1 MRKFLIIFLLLAS
14 LTTAQAQ
21 KYACVNTDYIMRSV
35 PEYNQA
41 LAKINKF
48 IAEWQQ
54 ELQNK
59 QQEVDELRQQ
69 YQQEAYLLPDNLK
82 QRRQDEIH
90 NKESELRSLQQQRFG
105 AGGDLDQKRA
115 ELLLRQ
121 VEWLHP
127 MEVQGMIKALA
138 PTRGLVSNKA
148 VLAKNN
154 LENINLKSK
163 ITNRTKM
170 KKGFIVV
177 LVALLAFGGSAMAQK
192 NIKLGHINSNDLMQ
206 IMPGRDT
213 AMALL
218 QKEVEDLQTEMEE
231 MKKEYE
237 TQVNNYLAKK
247 DQLSELIR
255 KSKES
260 DIQKMA
266 ERIETFQANAQKL
279 LEERQEAL
287 LKPIVDRAKAAIEE
301 VGKENGYT
309 YIFDAGVG
317 TVLYSQDSDDIMPL
331 VKKKLGLK

>member
-1 MRKFLIIFLLLAS
+1 
-14 LTTAQAQ
+14 
-21 KYACVNTDYIMRSV
+21 
-35 PEYNQA
+35 
-41 LAKINKF
+41 
-48 IAEWQQ
+48 
-54 ELQNK
+54 
-59 QQEVDELRQQ
+59 
-69 YQQEAYLLPDNLK
+69 
-82 QRRQDEIH
+82 
-90 NKESELRSLQQQRFG
+90 
-105 AGGDLDQKRA
+105 
-115 ELLLRQ
+115 
-121 VEWLHP
+121 
-127 MEVQGMIKALA
+127 
-138 PTRGLVSNKA
+138 
-148 VLAKNN
+148 
-154 LENINLKSK
+154 
-163 ITNRTKM
+163 M

-192 NIKLGHINSNDLMQ
+192 NITLGHINSNDLMQ

-287 LKPIVDRAKAAIEE
+287 PKPIVDRAKAAIEE

>member
-1 MRKFLIIFLLLAS
+1 
-14 LTTAQAQ
+14 
-21 KYACVNTDYIMRSV
+21 
-35 PEYNQA
+35 
-41 LAKINKF
+41 
-48 IAEWQQ
+48 
-54 ELQNK
+54 
-59 QQEVDELRQQ
+59 
-69 YQQEAYLLPDNLK
+69 
-82 QRRQDEIH
+82 
-90 NKESELRSLQQQRFG
+90 
-105 AGGDLDQKRA
+105 
-115 ELLLRQ
+115 
-121 VEWLHP
+121 
-127 MEVQGMIKALA
+127 
-138 PTRGLVSNKA
+138 
-148 VLAKNN
+148 
-154 LENINLKSK
+154 
-163 ITNRTKM
+163 M

-213 AMALL
+213 AMNLL
-218 QKEVEDLQTEMEE
+218 QKEVEDLQAEMEA

-237 TQVNNYLAKK
+237 TQVSNYLAKK

-266 ERIETFQANAQKL
+266 ERIETFQSNAQKL
-279 LEERQEAL
+279 LEDRQEEL

-317 TVLYSQDSDDIMPL
+317 TLLYSQDSDDIMPR

>member
-1 MRKFLIIFLLLAS
+1 
-14 LTTAQAQ
+14 
-21 KYACVNTDYIMRSV
+21 
-35 PEYNQA
+35 
-41 LAKINKF
+41 
-48 IAEWQQ
+48 
-54 ELQNK
+54 
-59 QQEVDELRQQ
+59 
-69 YQQEAYLLPDNLK
+69 
-82 QRRQDEIH
+82 
-90 NKESELRSLQQQRFG
+90 
-105 AGGDLDQKRA
+105 
-115 ELLLRQ
+115 
-121 VEWLHP
+121 
-127 MEVQGMIKALA
+127 
-138 PTRGLVSNKA
+138 
-148 VLAKNN
+148 
-154 LENINLKSK
+154 
-163 ITNRTKM
+163 M
-170 KKGFIVV
+170 KKTLILIAACLF
-177 LVALLAFGGSAMAQK
+177 AFGGSAVAQK

-218 QKEVEDLQTEMEE
+218 QKEVEDLQAEMEA

-266 ERIETFQANAQKL
+266 ERIETFQTNAQKL
-279 LEERQEAL
+279 LEDRQEEL

-317 TVLYSQDSDDIMPL
+317 TLLYSQDSDDIMPL

>member
-1 MRKFLIIFLLLAS
+1 
-14 LTTAQAQ
+14 
-21 KYACVNTDYIMRSV
+21 
-35 PEYNQA
+35 
-41 LAKINKF
+41 
-48 IAEWQQ
+48 
-54 ELQNK
+54 
-59 QQEVDELRQQ
+59 
-69 YQQEAYLLPDNLK
+69 
-82 QRRQDEIH
+82 
-90 NKESELRSLQQQRFG
+90 
-105 AGGDLDQKRA
+105 
-115 ELLLRQ
+115 
-121 VEWLHP
+121 
-127 MEVQGMIKALA
+127 
-138 PTRGLVSNKA
+138 
-148 VLAKNN
+148 
-154 LENINLKSK
+154 
-163 ITNRTKM
+163 M
-170 KKGFIVV
+170 KKSLIVV
-177 LVALLAFGGSAMAQK
+177 VMAMLAFGGSAMAQK

-213 AMALL
+213 AMNLL
-218 QKEVEDLQTEMEE
+218 QKEVEDLQAEMEE

-266 ERIETFQANAQKL
+266 ERIETFQTNAQKL

-317 TVLYSQDSDDIMPL
+317 TLLYSQDSDDIMPL

>member
-1 MRKFLIIFLLLAS
+1 
-14 LTTAQAQ
+14 
-21 KYACVNTDYIMRSV
+21 
-35 PEYNQA
+35 
-41 LAKINKF
+41 
-48 IAEWQQ
+48 
-54 ELQNK
+54 
-59 QQEVDELRQQ
+59 
-69 YQQEAYLLPDNLK
+69 
-82 QRRQDEIH
+82 
-90 NKESELRSLQQQRFG
+90 
-105 AGGDLDQKRA
+105 
-115 ELLLRQ
+115 
-121 VEWLHP
+121 
-127 MEVQGMIKALA
+127 
-138 PTRGLVSNKA
+138 
-148 VLAKNN
+148 
-154 LENINLKSK
+154 
-163 ITNRTKM
+163 M

-213 AMALL
+213 ALALL

-266 ERIETFQANAQKL
+266 ERIETFQSNAQKL

-287 LKPIVDRAKAAIEE
+287 LKPIMDRAKAAIEE

-309 YIFDAGVG
+309 YIFDAGLG
-317 TVLYSQDSDDIMPL
+317 ILLYSQDSDDIMPL

>member
-1 MRKFLIIFLLLAS
+1 
-14 LTTAQAQ
+14 
-21 KYACVNTDYIMRSV
+21 
-35 PEYNQA
+35 
-41 LAKINKF
+41 
-48 IAEWQQ
+48 
-54 ELQNK
+54 
-59 QQEVDELRQQ
+59 
-69 YQQEAYLLPDNLK
+69 
-82 QRRQDEIH
+82 
-90 NKESELRSLQQQRFG
+90 
-105 AGGDLDQKRA
+105 
-115 ELLLRQ
+115 
-121 VEWLHP
+121 
-127 MEVQGMIKALA
+127 
-138 PTRGLVSNKA
+138 
-148 VLAKNN
+148 
-154 LENINLKSK
+154 
-163 ITNRTKM
+163 M

-192 NIKLGHINSNDLMQ
+192 NVKLGHINSNDLMQ

-218 QKEVEDLQTEMEE
+218 QKEVEDLQAEMEA

-237 TQVNNYLAKK
+237 TRVNDYLAKK

-255 KSKES
+255 KTKES
-260 DIQKMA
+260 DIQAMGT
-266 ERIETFQANAQKL
+266 RIEEFQANAQKL

>member
-1 MRKFLIIFLLLAS
+1 M
-14 LTTAQAQ
+14 
-21 KYACVNTDYIMRSV
+21 
-35 PEYNQA
+35 
-41 LAKINKF
+41 
-48 IAEWQQ
+48 
-54 ELQNK
+54 
-59 QQEVDELRQQ
+59 
-69 YQQEAYLLPDNLK
+69 
-82 QRRQDEIH
+82 
-90 NKESELRSLQQQRFG
+90 
-105 AGGDLDQKRA
+105 
-115 ELLLRQ
+115 
-121 VEWLHP
+121 
-127 MEVQGMIKALA
+127 
-138 PTRGLVSNKA
+138 
-148 VLAKNN
+148 
-154 LENINLKSK
+154 
-163 ITNRTKM
+163 
-170 KKGFIVV
+170 
-177 LVALLAFGGSAMAQK
+177 VALLAFGGSAMAQK

-218 QKEVEDLQTEMEE
+218 QKEVEDLQAEMEA

-260 DIQKMA
+260 DIQKMG

-279 LEERQEAL
+279 LEERQEEL